1 MDIYIDSN
9 DEHILL
15 QDLIEEHFD
24 LRWPAF
30 IIGLQTGI
38 PNFKI
43 YQIIYSAKI
52 QNSKYVFLRKNIYKR
67 KKNEI
72 LQLGVYLFFNVGVC
86 LLVFTTYLTAAAH
99 FGEKSV

>member
-24 LRWPAF
+24 LRSK
-30 IIGLQTGI
+30 GI
-38 PNFKI
+38 PNFI
-43 YQIIYSAKI
+43 IDQIIYSAKI